1 MVMLNEILS
10 IECLSDF
17 LSLICMTF
25 SMHFRSMKIARGAA
39 PATRK
44 CLNISVQRANTL
56 RLLTRTLS
64 IARSVGSAG

>member
-1 MVMLNEILS
+1 
-10 IECLSDF
+10 
-17 LSLICMTF
+17 
-25 SMHFRSMKIARGAA
+25 MKIARGAA